1 MKKLIAILF
10 VLMAPGLA
18 QAAGGKVHLDEANID
33 LNNQGALQRGAK
45 YFMNYCFGCHAASY
59 HRYNRMARDLGLT
72 EVQLQENLMF
82 TADFTKNPEGDPAK
96 VGSLMKSAM
105 PAGDSKEWFG
115 NPPPDLTLVARVRG
129 VDWLYTYLRTFY
141 VDESRP
147 FGVNNT
153 TFPNV
158 GMPHVLWELQ
168 GWQEPVYKYAVME
181 HGHAVAEFD
190 TADGAQRYAEQHS
203 GEHDGEKLTVSK
215 ILSELN
221 LKESGAKTPEEYD
234 QVVRD
239 IVTFLAYLGEPIQQ
253 ERKALGVWVLL
264 FLFVLFVVSYYL
276 KKEYWKD
283 IH

>member
-1 MKKLIAILF
+1 MLA
-10 VLMAPGLA
+10 APIRPAGRGFAERASDPVRQLA
-18 QAAGGKVHLDEANID
+18 EGSPLCRWSVFSTGQQANQPSVKV
-33 LNNQGALQRGAK
+33 
-45 YFMNYCFGCHAASY
+45 AS
-59 HRYNRMARDLGLT
+59 N
-72 EVQLQENLMF
+72 
-82 TADFTKNPEGDPAK
+82 
-96 VGSLMKSAM
+96 AM

-129 VDWLYTYLRTFY
+129 TDWLYTYLRTFY

-158 GMPHVLWELQ
+158 GMPHALWELQ
-168 GWQEPVYKYAVME
+168 GWQKKVEHVEVDD
-181 HGHAVAEFD
+181 HGHEHKVVELELE
-190 TADGAQRYAEQHS
+190 EQ
-203 GEHDGEKLTVSK
+203 
-215 ILSELN
+215 
-221 LKESGAKTPEEYD
+221 GAKTPEEYD

-253 ERKALGVWVLL
+253 ERKTLGVWVLL